1 MRILLISVNRERMP
15 YPVAPLGLAYIAK
28 ALKQGGHEV
37 RAIDLCFSTDIEH
50 DLTRI
55 VEDFPPD
62 VIGISLRNLDNLTYP
77 SSLSYLP
84 ELEETVAI
92 ARRRTPAPL
101 VIGGSGFSLAPL
113 PLMRR
118 VDLDFGVVGEGEG
131 SMVEL
136 VGRLEQG
143 ASPQGIPGVLIKGED
158 GFVPP
163 LPLASFHAPDRSILD
178 NERYLKEGGMA
189 NLQTKRGCPF
199 DCIYCTYPLL
209 EGKRCRMRGVGEVVQ
224 ELKELQAEHGADYIY
239 FVDDI
244 FNYPA
249 DYTTALCREVIAQ
262 EVVVKWTAFVNP
274 RFLTSALCALM
285 AKAGCQGLELG
296 IDTGSAKI
304 LKAYGK
310 GFEKEDVARAARHC
324 QEASLPFAVY
334 LLLGGPGEDEATLQ
348 ESFALMD
355 RLSPTAVIVMQGIR
369 IYPDTALQEIAVQ
382 EGLIA
387 RNDDLLEP
395 RFYIS
400 PLIKSERLIETIT
413 EAAMARQGWIVPGL
427 EINISVP
434 LMEGMRKFGLR
445 GPLWELAG
453 RMKRPR
459 MRPLR

>member
-15 YPVAPLGLAYIAK
+15 YPVAPLGLAYIAG
-28 ALKQGGHEV
+28 ALKQRGHAV
-37 RAIDLCFSTDIEH
+37 QAIDLCFSTDIAN
-50 DLTRI
+50 DLRQI
-55 VEDFPPD
+55 VEGFPPD

-77 SSLSYLP
+77 TSISYLP

-92 ARRRTPAPL
+92 VRRRTSALL

-113 PLMRR
+113 PLMQS
-118 VDLDFGVVGEGEG
+118 VDLDFGIIGEGEE

-136 VGRLEQG
+136 AERLEQG
-143 ASPQGIPGVLIKGED
+143 ASPQGIPGVFIKGTEN
-158 GFVPP
+158 FIPPVPMT
-163 LPLASFHAPDRSILD
+163 SFHAPDRSILG
-178 NERYLKEGGMA
+178 NARYLKEGGMA

-199 DCIYCTYPLL
+199 NCIYCTYPLL
-209 EGKRCRMRGVGEVVQ
+209 EGKRCRTRAVAEVVE
-224 ELKELQAEHGADYIY
+224 ELKQLQSEHGADYIY

-249 DYTTALCREVIAQ
+249 DYTVALCQAMIDHEVT
-262 EVVVKWTAFVNP
+262 VRWTAFVNP
-274 RFLTSALCALM
+274 QFLTAEICLLM
-285 AKAGCQGLELG
+285 AQAGCQGVELG
-296 IDTGSAKI
+296 IDAGSAKM
-304 LKAYGK
+304 LRAYGK
-310 GFEKEDVARAARHC
+310 GFETEDIGRAAKHC
-324 QEASLPFAVY
+324 KEAGLPFAVY

-355 RLSPTAVIVMQGIR
+355 NLFPTAVIIMLGIR
-369 IYPDTALQEIAVQ
+369 IYPHTGLQEISVQ
-382 EGLIA
+382 EGLISQA
-387 RNDDLLEP
+387 DDLLEP

-400 PLIKSERLIETIT
+400 PLIGPERLIEIIT
-413 EAAMARQGWIVPGL
+413 EAAMKRQGWIVPGL

-459 MRPLR
+459 MHPLR

>member
-15 YPVAPLGLAYIAK
+15 YPVAPLGLAYIAG
-28 ALKQGGHEV
+28 ALKQAGHDV
-37 RAIDLCFSTDIEH
+37 RAIDLCFSTAIEH
-50 DLTRI
+50 DLVQTL
-55 VEDFPPD
+55 EAFPPD

-92 ARRRTPAPL
+92 VRRRTLSPL

-113 PLMRR
+113 PLMKR
-118 VDLDFGVVGEGEG
+118 VDLDFGVVGEGEE

-136 VGRLEQG
+136 LGRLKKA
-143 ASPQGIPGVLIKGED
+143 ASPQGIPGVLIKGAD
-158 GFVPP
+158 SFIPP
-163 LPLASFHAPDRSILD
+163 LPLATFHAPDRSILD
-178 NERYLKEGGMA
+178 NARYLKEGGMA

-209 EGKRCRMRGVGEVVQ
+209 EGKRCRTREVSEVVQ
-224 ELKELQAEHGADYIY
+224 ELKQLQAEHGVDYIY

-244 FNYPA
+244 FNYPG
-249 DYTTALCREVIAQ
+249 DYTAALCREMIAHK
-262 EVVVKWTAFVNP
+262 VAVKWTAFVNP
-274 RFLTSALCALM
+274 RFLTVELCALM
-285 AKAGCQGLELG
+285 AQAGCQGLELG
-296 IDTGSAKI
+296 IDAGSQKM
-304 LKAYGK
+304 LKSYGK
-310 GFEKEDVARAARHC
+310 GFEQEDIARAAKHC
-324 QEASLPFAVY
+324 QEAHLPFAVY
-334 LLLGGPGEDEATLQ
+334 LLLGGPGEDEDTLQ
-348 ESFALMD
+348 ESFALID
-355 RLSPTAVIVMQGIR
+355 RLSPTAVIVMLGIR
-369 IYPDTALQEIAVQ
+369 IYPRTGLQEISVQ

-387 RNDDLLEP
+387 RADDLLAP

-400 PLIKSERLIETIT
+400 PLIGPERLIEKIT
-413 EAAMARQGWIVPGL
+413 EAAMQRQGWIVPGL

-459 MRPLR
+459 KRPLR

>member
-15 YPVAPLGLAYIAK
+15 YPVAPLGLAYIAG
-28 ALKQGGHEV
+28 ALKQAGHNV
-37 RAIDLCFSTDIEH
+37 RAVDLCFSTAIEH
-50 DLTRI
+50 DLTQI

-62 VIGISLRNLDNLTYP
+62 AIGISLRNLDNLTYP
-77 SSLSYLP
+77 SSISYLP

-92 ARRRTPAPL
+92 VRRRTTAPV

-118 VDLDFGVVGEGEG
+118 VDLDFGVIGEGEG

-158 GFVPP
+158 GFIPP
-163 LPLASFHAPDRSILD
+163 RPLASFHAPDRSILD
-178 NERYLKEGGMA
+178 NARYLKEGGMA

-209 EGKRCRMRGVGEVVQ
+209 EGKKCRMRGIGEVVQ
-224 ELKELQAEHGADYIY
+224 ELKELQTECGADYIY

-244 FNYPA
+244 FNYPG
-249 DYTTALCREVIAQ
+249 DYTDSLCREMMAQ
-262 EVVVKWTAFVNP
+262 GVSVKWTAFVNP
-274 RFLTSALCALM
+274 RFLTVELCVQM
-285 AKAGCQGLELG
+285 AQAGCQGLELG
-296 IDTGSAKI
+296 IDAGSAKM
-304 LKAYGK
+304 LRAYGK
-310 GFEKEDVARAARHC
+310 GFEKKDVARAARHC

-334 LLLGGPGEDEATLQ
+334 LLLGGPGEDKATLQ
-348 ESFALMD
+348 ESFAFMD
-355 RLSPTAVIVMQGIR
+355 CLSPTAVIVMQGIR
-369 IYPDTALQEIAVQ
+369 IYPHTQLQEIAVQ

-400 PLIKSERLIETIT
+400 PLIGSERLIEVIT
-413 EAAMARQGWIVPGL
+413 EAAMKRQGWIVPGL
-427 EINISVP
+427 EINISPP

-453 RMKRPR
+453 RMRRSR